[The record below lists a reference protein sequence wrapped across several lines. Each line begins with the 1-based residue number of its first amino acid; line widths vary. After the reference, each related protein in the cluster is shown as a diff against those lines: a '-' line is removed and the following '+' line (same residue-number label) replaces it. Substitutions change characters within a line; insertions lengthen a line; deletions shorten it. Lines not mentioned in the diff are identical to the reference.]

1 MESSFP
7 YQKIIF
13 DPGLIRDSIL
23 FEKRE
28 QTEEKEEDIIQNR
41 EKIITIRKSI
51 YKKDKDINAKLK
63 LIFNEKYQFGLQRE
77 QLLKISKEF

>member
-1 MESSFP
+1 LESSFP
-7 YQKIIF
+7 SQKIIF

-28 QTEEKEEDIIQNR
+28 QTKEKEEDIIQNR

-51 YKKDKDINAKLK
+51 YKNDKDINEKLK
-63 LIFNEKYQFGLQRE
+63 LIRYLMRNINLDY
-77 QLLKISKEF
+77 KENNY

>member
-7 YQKIIF
+7 SQKIIF

-28 QTEEKEEDIIQNR
+28 QIKEKEEDIIQNR
-41 EKIITIRKSI
+41 EKLLQLENQFIRTI
-51 YKKDKDINAKLK
+51 
-63 LIFNEKYQFGLQRE
+63 
-77 QLLKISKEF
+77 KI